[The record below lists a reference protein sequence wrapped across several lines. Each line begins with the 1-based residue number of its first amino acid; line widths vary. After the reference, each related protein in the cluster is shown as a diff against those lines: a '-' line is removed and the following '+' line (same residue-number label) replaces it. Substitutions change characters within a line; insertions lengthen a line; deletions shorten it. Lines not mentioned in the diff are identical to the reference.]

1 MKTAGTPEDAVAAA
15 DPELLD
21 ALRGA
26 EAEQL
31 DEEAAP
37 LDPETDERAL
47 LFVQLLEREQPGKP
61 LPAGVEIIISGSG
74 LPAPVVASTDE
85 AGGVLLED
93 CGPGVYTLAYGERQ
107 ARVHTLSDADL
118 DSDESPYRVLI

>member
-1 MKTAGTPEDAVAAA
+1 VAQRRDSEEDDMKTAGTPEDAVAAA
-15 DPELLD
+15 DPEL
-21 ALRGA
+21 
-26 EAEQL
+26 
-31 DEEAAP
+31 
-37 LDPETDERAL
+37 DERAL
-47 LFVQLLEREQPGKP
+47 LFVQLLEREQPGQP
-61 LPAGVEIIISGSG
+61 LPAGVEITISGSG